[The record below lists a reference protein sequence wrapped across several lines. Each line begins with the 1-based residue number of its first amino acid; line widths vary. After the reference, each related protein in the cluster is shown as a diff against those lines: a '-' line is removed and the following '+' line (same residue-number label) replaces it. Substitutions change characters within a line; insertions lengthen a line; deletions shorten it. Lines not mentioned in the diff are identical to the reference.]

1 VKWILIATLL
11 AQADS
16 PEAAFRKVEESITK
30 AKGLSVTLT
39 FYRTSKESGGKIMEG
54 SSRLLMKPT
63 HKISWITQIANP
75 PMNVR
80 LLCDGT
86 IIRIKMGEQLL
97 PDQKV
102 PRESG
107 GQDEF
112 ALYIARMGCFPGARA
127 TAAGKG
133 DPEESEKFQVSGVS
147 WGEREPAVESLKYT
161 LNVNKEAFL
170 VKLWFDPKT
179 LDLKKRTVILPGG
192 DTLTEIYQEWVTT
205 ADIPDDKFKLDSK

>member
-1 VKWILIATLL
+1 MKWILIATLL

-39 FYRTSKESGGKIMEG
+39 FYRTEKDSGRKIMEG
-54 SSRLLMKPT
+54 SGRLLMKPA
-63 HKISWITQIANP
+63 HKISWTTQIANP

-80 LLCDGT
+80 LLSDGT
-86 IIRIKMGEQLL
+86 TIRVKMGEQLL

-102 PRESG
+102 PQERG
-107 GQDEF
+107 GPDEF
-112 ALYIARMGCFPGARA
+112 ALYFARMGCFPGGRSAV
-127 TAAGKG
+127 AGKG
-133 DPEESEKFQVSGVS
+133 NPKESDEFQVSGVS
-147 WGEREPAVESLKYT
+147 LGEREPAVECLKYT
-161 LNVNKEAFL
+161 LNVNKEGYL

-179 LDLKKRTVILPGG
+179 LDLKKRAIVLPGG